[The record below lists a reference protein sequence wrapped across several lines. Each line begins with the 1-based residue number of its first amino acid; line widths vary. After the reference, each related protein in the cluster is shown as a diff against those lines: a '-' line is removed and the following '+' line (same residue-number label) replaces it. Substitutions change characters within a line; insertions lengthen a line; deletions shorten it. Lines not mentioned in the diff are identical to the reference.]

1 MLRRHGKQVTVHDAG
16 RYTYAL
22 SRNRRSRE
30 VVVVG
35 R

>member
-1 MLRRHGKQVTVHDAG
+1 LEVVDIG

-22 SRNRRSRE
+22 STNRRSRE
-30 VVVVG
+30 VVLVG